1 MSSIPPYS
9 ELGKMQAQAQAPLSS
24 NMAVAIHVPFNIS
37 APPNTDIWK
46 LPPKHDV
53 YDGAYPLPSLFSLPS
68 Y

>member
-1 MSSIPPYS
+1 
-9 ELGKMQAQAQAPLSS
+9 
-24 NMAVAIHVPFNIS
+24 MAVAIHVPFNIS

-53 YDGAYPLPSLFSLPS
+53 YDGGYPVPALFSRPS